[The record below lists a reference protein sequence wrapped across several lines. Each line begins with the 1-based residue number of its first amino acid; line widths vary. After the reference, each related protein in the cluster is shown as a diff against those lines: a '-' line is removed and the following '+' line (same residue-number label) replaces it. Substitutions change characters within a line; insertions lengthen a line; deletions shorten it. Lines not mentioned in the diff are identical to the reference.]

1 MSYQSVQEMF
11 REAAA
16 RFKDHTAIDY
26 ANKRTTYATLD
37 AEANKLANFLV
48 ASGAPKG
55 SIVAILIE
63 DPVQVITAIIG
74 ILRAGCVFVP
84 LDPSIP
90 EQRLEAM
97 VAAVSPGWF
106 LFESRF
112 SGVLERIATGPA
124 ATASV
129 ICADRTVVLDTLP
142 SSLAQI
148 EGYASFSNTEP
159 PTTEYQPDDMCYVFF
174 TSGSTGKPK
183 GITGRLKGIDHFIK
197 WEIKALG
204 LTEGTRVSQLTTPAF
219 DAVLR
224 DIFVPLCAGGTICI
238 PPGRDTI
245 LDTKKLIDWIDI
257 QGINVIHCVPSLFRA
272 IVNEDLNADYFAEL
286 THILMAGEPL
296 LPSDVGKW
304 VEKFGDRVQLVN
316 LYGPSE
322 TTMTKF
328 AYFVKP
334 SDKELESIPIGKPI
348 EGTAAVLVDAENKIC
363 APGTVGEIYIR
374 TPFRT
379 HGYYNQPELTQQVF
393 IPNPFGKDPNDI
405 VYKTGDLGRVM
416 PDGNFEFLG
425 RRDLQVKIRGTRIEL
440 SEIDKL
446 LRAHEAV
453 KDLAVIDRED
463 ASGTKFLCAYVVLGR
478 QVETGAFRDY
488 LSSRLPAEMVP
499 SAFVLMDKLPR
510 TISGKID
517 RKALPAPGQLRADLE
532 KPFAPPRTPIEVT
545 LAEIW
550 VEVLGID
557 RVGINDNFFEMGGHS
572 LLVFQVIS
580 RTRDAF
586 GVDLPLR
593 TLFEA
598 PTVEKQALAI
608 VAAQLDQENDA
619 EMAQLI
625 EEIRLLEESELENM
639 AEETLQ
645 LVAEKEGV

>member
-1 MSYQSVQEMF
+1 MF
-11 REAAA
+11 REAAT

-37 AEANKLANFLV
+37 GEANKLANFLV
-48 ASGAPKG
+48 ASGASRG
-55 SIVAILIE
+55 SIVAVLIE
-63 DPVQVITAIIG
+63 DPVAVITAIIG

-90 EQRLEAM
+90 EKRLEAM
-97 VAAVSPGWF
+97 VAEVSPGWF

-112 SGVLERIATGPA
+112 SGVLERIATSPA
-124 ATASV
+124 RVISVDSVAS
-129 ICADRTVVLDTLP
+129 IDTLP
-142 SSLAQI
+142 ASLGQV
-148 EGYASFSNTEP
+148 EGYASFTNTEP
-159 PTTEYQPDDMCYVFF
+159 PTTEVHPDDMAYVFF

-183 GITGRLKGIDHFIK
+183 GIAGRLKGIDHFIK

-204 LTEGTRVSQLTTPAF
+204 LGEGVRVSQLTTPAF

-257 QGINVIHCVPSLFRA
+257 EGISVIHCVPSLFRA
-272 IVNEDLNADYFAEL
+272 IVNEDLNSDYFPEL

-296 LPSDVGKW
+296 LPKDVGKW
-304 VEKFGDRVQLVN
+304 IEKFGDRVQLVN

-328 AYFVKP
+328 AYFVKS
-334 SDKELESIPIGKPI
+334 SDKGLESIPIGKPI
-348 EGTAAVLVDAENKIC
+348 EGAAAVLVDAENKLC

-393 IPNPFGKDPNDI
+393 IPNPFGKDPNDV

-440 SEIDKL
+440 SEIDKI

-463 ASGTKFLCAYVVLGR
+463 ANGNKFLCAYFVLGQ

-510 TISGKID
+510 TISGKVD
-517 RKALPAPGQLRADLE
+517 RKALPAPGQLRAELE
-532 KPFAPPRTPIEVT
+532 KHFEPPRTPIEAT
-545 LAEIW
+545 LVEIW
-550 VEVLGID
+550 IEVLGID

-580 RTRDAF
+580 RTREAF

-598 PTVEKQALAI
+598 STVEKQALAI
-608 VAAQLDQENDA
+608 VEAQVEQENDA

-625 EEIRLLEESELENM
+625 EEIKLLEESDLENM

>member
-1 MSYQSVQEMF
+1 MSYQSIQEMF
-11 REAAA
+11 SEAAK
-16 RFKDHTAIDY
+16 RFKDNVAIGY
-26 ANKRTTYATLD
+26 ANHATTYGALETK
-37 AEANKLANFLV
+37 ANKLANFLI

-55 SIVAILIE
+55 SIVAVLIE
-63 DPVQVITAIIG
+63 DPVQVIAAIIG
-74 ILRAGCVFVP
+74 ILKAGCVFVP

-90 EQRLEAM
+90 EKRLEVM
-97 VAAVSPGWF
+97 VAEVSPRWF

-112 SGVLERIATGPA
+112 NGIAERIAGD
-124 ATASV
+124 TARRIAV
-129 ICADRTVVLDTLP
+129 EDY
-142 SSLAQI
+142 SSFDN
-148 EGYASFSNTEP
+148 SEP
-159 PTTEYQPDDMCYVFF
+159 PAIAYDPNDQCYVFF

-183 GITGRLKGIDHFIK
+183 GIVGRLKGIDHFIK

-204 LTEGTRVSQLTTPAF
+204 LSEGVRVSQLTTPAF

-245 LDTKKLIDWIDI
+245 LDIKKLIDWIDI
-257 QGINVIHCVPSLFRA
+257 EGVNVIHCVPSIFRA
-272 IVNEDLNADYFAEL
+272 VVNENVNSDYFAEL

-296 LPSDVGKW
+296 LPRDVGKW
-304 VEKFGDRVQLVN
+304 HEKFGDRVQLVN

-334 SDKELESIPIGKPI
+334 GDGELESIPIGKPI
-348 EGTAAVLVDAENKIC
+348 EGCAAVLVDAENKVC

-379 HGYYNQPELTQQVF
+379 HGYFNQPELTQQVF
-393 IPNPFGKDPNDI
+393 VPNPFNNDPNDV

-416 PDGNFEFLG
+416 ADGNFEFLG
-425 RRDLQVKIRGTRIEL
+425 RRDSQVKIRGTRIEL

-463 ASGTKFLCAYVVLGR
+463 ASGNKFLCAYVVLG
-478 QVETGAFRDY
+478 QPVETGEFRDY
-488 LSSRLPAEMVP
+488 LSSRLPAEMLP
-499 SAFVLMDKLPR
+499 SAFVVMDKLPR
-510 TISGKID
+510 TISGKVD
-517 RKALPAPGQLRADLE
+517 RKALPAPGQLRAELE
-532 KPFAPPRTPIEVT
+532 KIFTPPRTPIETT
-545 LAEIW
+545 LVEIW
-550 VEVLGID
+550 SEVLGVD
-557 RVGINDNFFEMGGHS
+557 RVGIDDNFFEMGGHS

-580 RTRDAF
+580 RVREAF

-593 TLFEA
+593 TLFES
-598 PTVEKQALAI
+598 PTVEQQALVI
-608 VAAQLDQENDA
+608 IEAQLEQENDT

-625 EEIRLLEESELENM
+625 QEISMLDGSQLEDMTVTS
-639 AEETLQ
+639 
-645 LVAEKEGV
+645 